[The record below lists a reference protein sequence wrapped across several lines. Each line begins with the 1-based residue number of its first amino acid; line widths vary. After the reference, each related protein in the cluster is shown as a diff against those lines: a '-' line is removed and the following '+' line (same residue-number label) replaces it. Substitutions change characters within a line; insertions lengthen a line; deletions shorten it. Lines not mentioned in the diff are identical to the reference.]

1 MSTADQV
8 DRVPVPDITR
18 MRVWSELHDA
28 VRYSRYFN
36 RKASDMA
43 RRYRYVLIAHAVL
56 AAGVLTI
63 LIDEIPHS
71 FVAVTA
77 GLGIAVLSV
86 WLLLSNY
93 AEKLAAVR
101 RICEYA
107 DHIEHQYRDLWA
119 DIEGY
124 AIDVEKTGLRLVE
137 IERDYVK
144 ADDLFRRV
152 GFVIDDDLNTRSA
165 NEARYLLQH
174 EFASTT
180 FNQESSAAASETAR
194 S

>member
-1 MSTADQV
+1 MSAADQV
-8 DRVPVPDITR
+8 DRVPVPDITC

-43 RRYRYVLIAHAVL
+43 RGYRYVLIAHAVL
-56 AAGVLTI
+56 AAGVLTV
-63 LIDEIPHS
+63 LIDRIPHS
-71 FVAVTA
+71 FVAVIA
-77 GLGIAVLSV
+77 GLGVAVLSV

-107 DHIEHQYRDLWA
+107 DDIEHQYRDLWT

-124 AIDVEKTGLRLVE
+124 EIDAKETGLRLRE

-165 NEARYLLQH
+165 NEARDLLQH

-180 FNQESSAAASETAR
+180 VNQESSASAS